1 MRFSEILEAI
11 APGNDSV
18 ISRVLDVLNA
28 PEKGDDTTAAGTAGT
43 AGADVSAIQDP
54 DFNKKLQKIAD
65 ALGIDKS
72 ALEQVMKRESRM
84 DPKAVNP
91 KSGASGLIQFMPK
104 TAENLGTTIDAIRK
118 MSAVEQLDYVYKY
131 YKMVGVKPGM
141 NAEDLYVATFMPAA
155 LGKPDSTVLGQSG
168 AGGFSGAVYAQNAG
182 IDRAKKGT
190 ITVADIKN
198 FVRTA

>member
-1 MRFSEILEAI
+1 MRFREILEAI

-18 ISRVLDVLNA
+18 ISRVLGVLNA
-28 PEKGDDTTAAGTAGT
+28 PEDDKDTAKAATGS

-54 DFNKKLQKIAD
+54 DFDKKLQKVAD

-72 ALEQVMKRESRM
+72 ALIQVMKRESRM
-84 DPKAVNP
+84 DPKAINP

-104 TAENLGTTIDAIRK
+104 TAENLGTSIDAIRK

-155 LGKPDSTVLGQSG
+155 LGKPDNTVLGQSG